1 MTAAKIIKEVS
12 RQQRPHLLDSLHP
25 LLFNTTKMVHK
36 MGKNVLIILIILL
49 LSAHIGA
56 RDLNIGVSY
65 GGYYSDNIFMN
76 ATAVRDYVCRFQ
88 ADLNYSINKFNLFL
102 DASTG
107 IYNENSEFNSYNI
120 EPGIEFLHYLKK
132 EGRDSLYLNLSY
144 VVLNYRELYRD
155 FNYSGPLF
163 QAGVRLYT
171 SPQTLLKAGYLAQSR
186 NYPNYASFDFSNQT
200 AFVEINRFF
209 KSQTTLRLQA
219 GINYRYYPH
228 VADEYDAGENYNYY
242 NPSHGNMNG
251 NSGQNSNS
259 QPAPRSHTTAVPN
272 FYGLL
277 RAAQGIGTRFGI
289 TGEAEFRHNFRGLD
303 DADALIKN
311 AYIIYPYNDNYLWDG
326 LRLTVILKAVLFREF
341 SLEGRFSYFA
351 KDYPGISVMDEEG
364 NVSEPIREREDVLL
378 LANFNLKKQYRK
390 FDISANFTLR
400 DNNSNDDYFFYKMLT
415 IYMGIGYY
423 F

>member
-1 MTAAKIIKEVS
+1 
-12 RQQRPHLLDSLHP
+12 
-25 LLFNTTKMVHK
+25 
-36 MGKNVLIILIILL
+36 MGKNLLIILIVLT
-49 LSAHIGA
+49 LSVYIGA
-56 RDLNIGVSY
+56 EDFNVGVSY

-76 ATAVRDYVCRFQ
+76 ATAVRDYVSRFQ
-88 ADLNYSINKFNLFL
+88 ADMNYSINKFNFFL
-102 DASTG
+102 DASAG
-107 IYNENSEFNSYNI
+107 IYSENSEFNSTNI

-132 EGRDSLYLNLSY
+132 GGRDSLYLNLSY

-163 QAGVRLYT
+163 QAGIKLYT
-171 SPQTLLKAGYLAQSR
+171 TPQTLLKAGYLAQIR

-200 AFVEINRFF
+200 VFVEINRFF

-219 GINYRYYPH
+219 GINYRHYPH

-242 NPSHGNMNG
+242 NPTHGNMNG
-251 NSGQNSNS
+251 NMGPNNNSNNPQS
-259 QPAPRSHTTAVPN
+259 GTGFHASTVPN
-272 FYGLL
+272 VYGLL
-277 RAAQGIGTRFGI
+277 RTAQGIGTRFGL

-326 LRLTVILKAVLFREF
+326 LRLTLMLKAVLFREF
-341 SLEGRFSYFA
+341 SLEGRFSYFS
-351 KDYPGISVMDEEG
+351 KDYPGIYVMDEEG
-364 NVSEPIREREDVLL
+364 NVSEPVTEREDVLL
-378 LANFNLKKQYRK
+378 FVNFNLKKQFRK
-390 FDISANFTLR
+390 FDISANLTYR
-400 DNNSNDDYFFYKMLT
+400 DNESNDTYFFYNMLT

>member
-1 MTAAKIIKEVS
+1 ME
-12 RQQRPHLLDSLHP
+12 
-25 LLFNTTKMVHK
+25 HK
-36 MGKNVLIILIILL
+36 MEKKGIIIFVVLI
-49 LSAHIGA
+49 LSVYSGA
-56 RDLNIGVSY
+56 TDFNLGVNY

-76 ATAVRDYVCRFQ
+76 AAAVRDYVSRFQ
-88 ADLNYSINKFNLFL
+88 ADLNYSIGKFNFFL
-102 DASTG
+102 DGATG
-107 IYNENSEFNSYNI
+107 IYNENPEFNSYTI

-144 VVLNYRELYRD
+144 GVLNYRELYRD

-163 QAGVRLYT
+163 QADIKLYT
-171 SPQTLLKAGYLAQSR
+171 SPQTLLKAGYLAQTR

-209 KSQTTLRLQA
+209 KSQTTLRFQA

-251 NSGQNSNS
+251 NKGPNNNGNNP
-259 QPAPRSHTTAVPN
+259 QPGPGSHTTAVPN
-272 FYGLL
+272 IYGLL

-303 DADALIKN
+303 DADALVKN

-341 SLEGRFSYFA
+341 SLEGRFSYFV
-351 KDYPGISVMDEEG
+351 KDYPGIYVMDEEG
-364 NVSEPIREREDVLL
+364 NIGEPVTEREDILVL
-378 LANFNLKKQYRK
+378 ADFNLKKQFRK
-390 FDISANFTLR
+390 FDFSANVTYR
-400 DNNSNDDYFFYKMLT
+400 KNESNDAYFFYNMLT